1 MVTDPALRKGTFPP
15 PPGEAEPLSSS
26 FYFILL
32 FNLFFF
38 FRAASMPYGGSQGR
52 GPVGAVATAT
62 AMLDP

>member
-1 MVTDPALRKGTFPP
+1 MVTDPALHKGTSPP
-15 PPGEAEPLSSS
+15 PPGEAEPLSSP

-32 FNLFFF
+32 FNLFF

-62 AMLDP
+62 ATPDP